1 MAQCNC
7 CVDGVKGRICVFC
20 TKSVVDMFA
29 AAHVEKYMKLFNKI
43 MTSLDH
49 EHNLNNALNLYDQYK
64 KNNSSILDIRLIE
77 LIISFAKRKQIENRI
92 YMSVSR
98 GQL

>member
-1 MAQCNC
+1 MAQCNY
-7 CVDGVKGRICVFC
+7 CVNGVKGRICVFC